1 MPGFSTLQQ
10 RQQQLIR
17 KALNG
22 GIWIAASSAAAP
34 TSLTTG
40 AGSDPASLP
49 AGYSDVGYITKD
61 DGASWSRNMDTSDT
75 TSWGAFEPTRRDITS
90 DVTDLKFTMQETKKT
105 SLELYYGV
113 DLSGV
118 TPDATT
124 GEVSFNQATSNVTIY
139 RRFFAIMADGVGADA
154 VYIGRFCPR
163 MSITTVDDQAWTD
176 GTELQYPVTG
186 TAFVDPT
193 LGYSV
198 RHFFGGPGWKAQL
211 EAAGFDTGA

>member
-1 MPGFSTLQQ
+1 MPGFTTLQK

-22 GIWIAASSAAAP
+22 SIWVAADDATVP

-40 AGSDPASLP
+40 ASSDPAALP
-49 AGYSDVGYITKD
+49 TGYEDVGYITKD
-61 DGASWSRNMDTSDT
+61 DGATWARDQDTSDT

-90 DVTDLKFTMQETKKT
+90 DVTTLAFTMQETKKV
-105 SLELYYGV
+105 SLELAYGV

-118 TPDATT
+118 EGDATT
-124 GEVSFNQATSNVTIY
+124 GEVAFNQATSASTIY
-139 RRFFAIMADGVGADA
+139 RRFLAIFADGVGADA

-163 MSITTVDDQAWTD
+163 MAITSVDEQQWTD
-176 GTELQYPVTG
+176 GQELRYGVTA

-198 RHFFGGPGWKAQL
+198 RHLFGGPGWKAQL
-211 EAAGFDTGA
+211 EAAGFELAA